1 MAEANRET
9 RLFTVRM
16 WLEEVGDGQLE
27 WRGKVQA
34 LPEGEAYYFRAWSGL
49 IMHLEAMLKPEAVT
63 PRFNSFNSQEVTM
76 SVESTQATMMRYFNS
91 EHGDVSMMAEDVV
104 FTIMATGQEHSGRDG
119 VMGMLTYFY
128 HVAFDAAA
136 TTRTVLFGEHNAVVE
151 GDFVGKHIGEFAG
164 IPATG
169 KEVRVPLCVVYDLE
183 NDQITRGR
191 VYFEMPALLQ
201 QLGVTMG

>member
-1 MAEANRET
+1 MTATPKAP
-9 RLFTVRM
+9 RLFTLRL
-16 WLEEVGDGQLE
+16 WQEDAGAGQAE

-34 LPEGEAYYFRAWSGL
+34 LPEGEAYYFRSWPGL
-49 IMHLEAMLKPEAVT
+49 IGRLEAMLKPEAVT
-63 PRFNSFNSQEVTM
+63 PSLNLPEVTI

-104 FTIMATGQEHSGRDG
+104 FTIMATGQEHRGRDG

-136 TTRTVLFGEHNAVVE
+136 TTRTMLFGEHNAMVE

-169 KEVRVPLCVVYDLE
+169 KDVRVPLCVVYDLE
-183 NDQITRGR
+183 SDQIKRGR